1 MHLLF
6 PSILWPKDK
15 SEVYCT
21 DYLFPAEDFGLGLMQ
36 DFLLILSFGI
46 ASPPL
51 AVLIAISVVIKTFFW
66 QVLIGRF
73 IEKRIEESN
82 NVAIDSDVIRTI
94 AQLGSSCDSVHLA
107 PIICSFGLF
116 MVTSI
121 FQGI

>member
-1 MHLLF
+1 M
-6 PSILWPKDK
+6 
-15 SEVYCT
+15 YCS
-21 DYLFPAEDFGLGLMQ
+21 DYLFPAEDFGLGLTQ
-36 DFLLILSFGI
+36 DVLLILSFGI

-51 AVLIAISVVIKTFFW
+51 AVLIAISVVIKTFCW

-82 NVAIDSDVIRTI
+82 NIAIESDIIRTI
-94 AQLGSSCDSVHLA
+94 SQLGSSCDSLHLA

-121 FQGI
+121 FQGMHYIH